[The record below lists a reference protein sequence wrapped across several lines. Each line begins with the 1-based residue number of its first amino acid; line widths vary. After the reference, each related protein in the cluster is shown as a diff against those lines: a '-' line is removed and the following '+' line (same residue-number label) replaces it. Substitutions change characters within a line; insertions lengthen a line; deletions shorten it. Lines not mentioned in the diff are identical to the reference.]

1 MKTAVVAMLAIAGSA
16 SADLTGLDR
25 SNYTIFQDG
34 VNASIT
40 ATPLGTGFANRG
52 SADQYSDLD
61 PGPTGYQAFPAA
73 TGIAGADDYTSIAS
87 DDIEL
92 AEFGFVGGVNQAN
105 GIMFVDFFDA
115 GGVFVDGFGVALTN
129 PGNFIYTIT
138 ITAAVIAPNAGFVQI
153 DVPGTSL
160 TPLGPSNTGVQGQW
174 FLGDAGATI
183 GNAGAPV
190 ALALNHNFRINGTV
204 IPAPASVAL
213 LGLGGLAAIR
223 RRR

>member
-25 SNYTIFQDG
+25 SNYTIYQDG
-34 VNASIT
+34 VNATIT
-40 ATPLGTGFANRG
+40 ATPIGGDFANRG

-61 PGPTGYQAFPAA
+61 PGPTGYQAFALA
-73 TGIAGADDYTSIAS
+73 TGIIGSDDYTSIAG
-87 DDIEL
+87 DDIQL
-92 AEFGFVGGVNQAN
+92 AEFGFVGGVDQAA

-115 GGVFVDGFGVALTN
+115 GGSFVDGFGVALNN

-138 ITAAVIAPNAGFVQI
+138 IGSSVIAPNAGFVQF

-160 TPLGPSNTGVQGQW
+160 GPLGPVNTGVQGQW

-190 ALALNHNFRINGTV
+190 AAALNHNFRINGTV
-204 IPAPASVAL
+204 VPAPASVAL
-213 LGLGGLAAIR
+213 LGLGGLAAVR